1 MKGCKHRLK
10 STIRKKKKKT
20 YQSEK
25 TFSSW
30 VRSKHLVMKHWWDMM
45 EQAQPTMIL
54 PLNVTIKP
62 GQQHRPATG
71 GIWKVNNGKQIKE
84 EDKSLKQD
92 KSGFQFTKFL
102 SSVPLTTWS
111 WRQVQQRKSAASR
124 DHKGHTYMAERT
136 FQRGTPPPGTGKFWR
151 CHRQFRKVA
160 ISSCLW
166 TRGLTPECSGIDRI
180 LIMILKTLRTEF
192 KDRFPPK
199 FHQKSHKTQKTN
211 IKENNNR
218 DYGYYSQYWKIESF
232 PLRQEKANILLLEVI
247 ASTVK

>member
-1 MKGCKHRLK
+1 MVSR
-10 STIRKKKKKT
+10 SKKKT
-20 YQSEK
+20 RVWNRTRVAFNLPSFYLL
-25 TFSSW
+25 F
-30 VRSKHLVMKHWWDMM
+30 L
-45 EQAQPTMIL
+45 L
-54 PLNVTIKP
+54 PLGPGGRYSKESLQQVEITKVTP
-62 GQQHRPATG
+62 T
-71 GIWKVNNGKQIKE
+71 WLKE
-84 EDKSLKQD
+84 P
-92 KSGFQFTKFL
+92 F
-102 SSVPLTTWS
+102 
-111 WRQVQQRKSAASR
+111 
-124 DHKGHTYMAERT
+124 KGEP
-136 FQRGTPPPGTGKFWR
+136 PPPGTGKFWR